1 MLPTQ
6 APALKGIGLVCDALW
21 TDYDNDGWEDLLLA
35 GEWMSPTF
43 LKNNKG
49 RFKIPQMLS
58 YKL

>member
-1 MLPTQ
+1 M
-6 APALKGIGLVCDALW
+6 APALKDIGLVCDALW

-49 RFKIPQMLS
+49 RFRIPQMLS